1 MLWSFFQISVNFD
14 LVKEILK
21 IRCQISILKKKV
33 IILRKIQVTMK
44 TLAPPF
50 FIHFSLVRQMRILQ
64 IERTRLLCCR
74 ESDTV
79 LRQNPGA
86 RGKHLAIQLLLAS
99 AGLLVTRVSRIC
111 VVDEFFF
118 LFPV

>member
-50 FIHFSLVRQMRILQ
+50 FIHFSLV
-64 IERTRLLCCR
+64 
-74 ESDTV
+74 
-79 LRQNPGA
+79 
-86 RGKHLAIQLLLAS
+86 
-99 AGLLVTRVSRIC
+99 
-111 VVDEFFF
+111 
-118 LFPV
+118 